1 MNGKQGSVSASM
13 KVQNLCHTQCKFLS
27 PQQKLSQLVVS
38 TDEFAFDANYSDFD
52 MHYEVLNVQ
61 TDKIASPS
69 GGKQRRMNEPS
80 LGDISSAGAVVV
92 TDGSAGLDRLRRR
105 WSYIGVT
112 PRHKIR
118 SWTFVPIE

>member
-1 MNGKQGSVSASM
+1 MSENSVVWVFRIHRSCVNGKQGSVSASM

-69 GGKQRRMNEPS
+69 GGRQRRMNEHS
-80 LGDISSAGAVVV
+80 LRYLKREGID
-92 TDGSAGLDRLRRR
+92 LFLLL
-105 WSYIGVT
+105 
-112 PRHKIR
+112 H
-118 SWTFVPIE
+118 